1 LLRNILL
8 FAVVCSACLIASE
21 YVVRWVA
28 PQDLIRPN
36 RQIWR
41 PDNEIGWR
49 HVEGTDTRINTGERT
64 VRFRTD
70 TDGYRIG
77 ENAAAAADSADVQV
91 LLLGD
96 SFVEATAVPWEQ
108 SFTGVL
114 QNLLER
120 RTGLSVRVVN
130 DGVGGWDPN
139 QYLKEAHIALEKQR
153 YDLGIVFLYLGND
166 LVSQRQDTWSPDIV
180 SERHPFRWPRS
191 LSFREMED
199 ALIYPINDVLKTRSQ
214 LWILAKRSGISVLRR
229 LGLAEDTVPEIYQ
242 IAKRDSLVVWEVTS
256 EIFLDIES
264 RFVQAGTP
272 VLFVLLP
279 QSFQVEREVWQDWIR
294 SAGVPVDSVDLE
306 LPNYVLANA
315 FESRGMVLHDA
326 LYFLRVKAQEAEPL
340 YGKVDRHFSPTGHE
354 AMAEFLLETIIESGI
369 LENGLDRSDT
379 DRAALTESP
388 DSGRGSAAPPGP
400 EPRPLAPAR

>member
-1 LLRNILL
+1 MARNILL
-8 FAVVCSACLIASE
+8 FAVVCSACLVAGE

-28 PQDLIRPN
+28 PQDLVRPN

-41 PDNEIGWR
+41 PDEEIGWR
-49 HVEGTDTRINTGERT
+49 RVEGTDTRINTGERT

-70 TDGYRIG
+70 PDGYRIG
-77 ENAAAAADSADVQV
+77 EDAELDVDRADVQV

-166 LVSQRQDTWSPDIV
+166 LVSQRLDTWSPDIV
-180 SERHPFRWPRS
+180 SGRHPFRWPRS

-199 ALIYPINDVLKTRSQ
+199 ALIYPIHDVLKTRSQ
-214 LWILAKRSGISVLRR
+214 LWMLARRSGISALRR
-229 LGLAEDTVPEIYQ
+229 LGLAENTVPQKYQ
-242 IAKRDSLVVWEVTS
+242 NAKRDSLVIWGVTS
-256 EIFLDIES
+256 DIFLDIED
-264 RFVQAGTP
+264 RFAQSGTP

-279 QSFQVEREVWQDWIR
+279 ESFQVYPQLWQDWLL

-306 LPNYVLANA
+306 MPNRQLADA

-326 LYFLRVKAQEAEPL
+326 LDYLRVRAQEAEPL

-354 AMAEFLLETIIESGI
+354 AMAEFLLGTIVESGV
-369 LENGLDRSDT
+369 LENDLDHSDP
-379 DRAALTESP
+379 DRAALTGSP
-388 DSGRGSAAPPGP
+388 DSAPGSAFPRDREPPP
-400 EPRPLAPAR
+400 PARVR

>member
-1 LLRNILL
+1 LLRKFLLLL
-8 FAVVCSACLIASE
+8 FVGSACLIAGE
-21 YVVRWVA
+21 FVVRRVA
-28 PQDLIRPN
+28 PQDLVRPN
-36 RQIWR
+36 RHIWR
-41 PDNEIGWR
+41 PDDEIGWR

-70 TDGYRIG
+70 TNGYRIG
-77 ENAAAAADSADVQV
+77 EDEEPEEDLADVQV

-108 SFTGVL
+108 SFAGVL
-114 QNLLER
+114 ERLLER
-120 RTGLSVRVVN
+120 RTGLSVRVVC

-139 QYLKEAHIALEKQR
+139 QYLRETQIALEKKR

-166 LVSQRQDTWSPDIV
+166 LVSQRQDTWSPDVV
-180 SERHPFRWPRS
+180 SARHPLRWPRS

-199 ALIYPINDVLKTRSQ
+199 ALIYPIDDLLKTRSQ
-214 LWILAKRSGISVLRR
+214 LWMLAKRASRYASRR
-229 LGLAEDTVPEIYQ
+229 LGLTDDMVPEEYQ
-242 IAKRDSLVVWEVTS
+242 IAKRDSLPAWEVTS
-256 EIFLDIES
+256 EIFFDIED
-264 RFVQAGTP
+264 RFARAGTP

-279 QSFQVEREVWQDWIR
+279 QSFQVYREVWEDWIR
-294 SAGVPVDSVDLE
+294 SAGVPIDSVDLE
-306 LPNYVLANA
+306 LPNHALADA
-315 FESRGMVLHDA
+315 FESRGMVLDDA
-326 LYFLRVKAQEAEPL
+326 LDFLRVKAREAEPL